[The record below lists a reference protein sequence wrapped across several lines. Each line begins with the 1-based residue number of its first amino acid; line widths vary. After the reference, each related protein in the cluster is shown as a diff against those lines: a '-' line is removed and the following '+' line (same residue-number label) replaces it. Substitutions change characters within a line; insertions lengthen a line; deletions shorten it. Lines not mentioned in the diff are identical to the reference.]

1 MIKFIIPAII
11 VFLIVLFWE
20 KINEIIYKKFNLKI
34 NYIIT
39 IVFLIVLITVLGLAG
54 RTRKA
59 DLSAGK
65 DGKKQRFTRRQAPA
79 SWCADEDI
87 KRLSPVFLLSLFDS
101 SVIRQG
107 CA

>member
-39 IVFLIVLITVLGLAG
+39 IVFLIVLITVLGL
-54 RTRKA
+54 
-59 DLSAGK
+59 LY
-65 DGKKQRFTRRQAPA
+65 F
-79 SWCADEDI
+79 
-87 KRLSPVFLLSLFDS
+87 
-101 SVIRQG
+101 
-107 CA
+107 